1 MDEEEHHV
9 EVQREGSAAGLLAV
23 VFLVFLTGAALIV
36 GLRSGLSFSLFPL
49 HRHLRSTLSRTH
61 RLHQARKR

>member
-9 EVQREGSAAGLLAV
+9 EVQREASAAGLLAV

-36 GLRSGLSFSLFPL
+36 GLTLWPVLQ
-49 HRHLRSTLSRTH
+49 STPPTSPP
-61 RLHQARKR
+61 AVNSK

>member
-9 EVQREGSAAGLLAV
+9 EVQREASGLLAV

-36 GLRSGLSFSLFPL
+36 GL
-49 HRHLRSTLSRTH
+49 TLWPVLQSIPPTSPP
-61 RLHQARKR
+61 AVNSK

>member
-9 EVQREGSAAGLLAV
+9 EVQREASAAGLLAV

-36 GLRSGLSFSLFPL
+36 GL
-49 HRHLRSTLSRTH
+49 TLWPVLQSIPPTSPP
-61 RLHQARKR
+61 AVNSK

>member
-9 EVQREGSAAGLLAV
+9 EVQREAAAAGLLAV

-36 GLRSGLSFSLFPL
+36 GL
-49 HRHLRSTLSRTH
+49 TLWPVLQSIPPTSPP
-61 RLHQARKR
+61 AVNSK